1 LRIGELRKTKQS
13 PTFFLFVMVA
23 VVIVS
28 AVANI
33 AEGFTT
39 VQGEQITVYTIRR
52 LDPLQAIIGLAAT
65 GLISLIVLAL
75 AEIAGADVET
85 AVKQV
90 ERERKSSSKEMPTNA
105 RPEKPEKASTT
116 DQPPSIE
123 QARAAKAAQDATS
136 KEQALQALMDYM
148 SAHPTASLSDVG
160 RAIGRSKT
168 TVANYIREL
177 EQGGQIERNGRDWQ
191 IKEQ

>member
-1 LRIGELRKTKQS
+1 
-13 PTFFLFVMVA
+13 MVA